1 MGAVNIIFYKEGNSV
16 PILEFLD
23 EIPKKA
29 RAKGDVRLER
39 LAELGNELR
48 RPEADF
54 LRDGIYELRWQL
66 QGIQYRLLY
75 FFHGR
80 EAVVLSHGI
89 IKQESEVPVK
99 EIELALKRKNIF
111 EKDPVAHSYSENNGD

>member
-1 MGAVNIIFYKEGNSV
+1 MATIEVIFYKEETSI
-16 PILEFLD
+16 PALEFLE

-29 RAKGDVRLER
+29 SEKGELRLER
-39 LAELGNELR
+39 LAELGNNLR

-66 QGIQYRLLY
+66 HGIQYRLLY

-80 EAVVLSHGI
+80 EAVILSHGI
-89 IKQESEVPVK
+89 IKKESGVPPK
-99 EIELALKRKNIF
+99 EIELALKRKVMF
-111 EKDPVAHSYSENNGD
+111 ETDPENYSYSEND

>member
-1 MGAVNIIFYKEGNSV
+1 MAIEIIFYKEEASI
-16 PILEFLD
+16 PALEFLD

-29 RAKGDVRLER
+29 SEKGEVKLER
-39 LAELGNELR
+39 LAELGNNLR

-80 EAVVLSHGI
+80 EAVILSHGI
-89 IKQESEVPVK
+89 IKKESEVPPK
-99 EIELALKRKNIF
+99 EIDLAIKRKIIF
-111 EKDPVAHSYSENNGD
+111 EKDPENHSYSE